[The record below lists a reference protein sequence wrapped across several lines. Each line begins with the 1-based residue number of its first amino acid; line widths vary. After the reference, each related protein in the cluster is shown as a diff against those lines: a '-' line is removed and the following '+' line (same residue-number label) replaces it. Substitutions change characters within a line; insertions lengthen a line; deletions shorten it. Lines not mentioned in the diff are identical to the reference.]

1 MVQVHS
7 SKILLVQVWFG
18 FIDLKFNCRYSFRPE
33 KKEEK
38 LLILLKFTT
47 ALIVRVPA
55 SAASGYGKIYSYF
68 CYGFR
73 FGSGSLEHNF
83 EGLGLVQVH

>member
-7 SKILLVQVWFG
+7 SKILLVQVRFG

-33 KKEEK
+33 KKKEK
-38 LLILLKFTT
+38 LLILLMITT

-55 SAASGYGKIYSYF
+55 SAASGYGKNIF
-68 CYGFR
+68 LLLLGVQVR
-73 FGSGSLEHNF
+73 FGF
-83 EGLGLVQVH
+83 T